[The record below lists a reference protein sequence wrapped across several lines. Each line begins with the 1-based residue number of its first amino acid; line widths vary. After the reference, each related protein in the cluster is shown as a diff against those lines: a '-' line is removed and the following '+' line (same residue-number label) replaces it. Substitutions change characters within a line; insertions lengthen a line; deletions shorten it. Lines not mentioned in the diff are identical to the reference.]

1 MEQTSQILTKITCP
15 HCWEIFSTD
24 QTLYVSQHP
33 ELLGDPRLGPNAPLR
48 FLPSRFR
55 VDGAALDPNGF
66 PSLQLACPCCHL
78 AIPRSLFEMP
88 SIFFSMIG
96 APGSGKSYFLA
107 AMTWRLRQLLPQLFH
122 LHLTDADPQVNLRL
136 QEYESQQF
144 LNPDP
149 NCVVQLAK
157 TETYGDLYDAVV
169 REDQTI
175 YYLRPFLFSL
185 VPDRQHPL
193 GEEAWR
199 VARTLYLYDNAGE
212 SFLPG
217 EDRATTPVTRHLAL
231 SKVIFVLF
239 DPTQDVRFH
248 RAMQAL
254 SGPSLE
260 REKPAQVAGMVRQE
274 TLFIEAISRLRRYA
288 GLGQHQ
294 KLPAKII
301 VVVTKQDVWGPL
313 CPDLQRVPSE
323 FWRYISSDLI
333 TKGSGASAGGNT
345 AARGEDAV
353 EKTAILRS
361 SLVHTLS
368 GKVEELLRK
377 ISPEFVSA
385 IDGISG
391 DAVYIPVSATGGN
404 AVTDAQGRKGFRP
417 KDIHPKWTEV
427 PMLYAIAT
435 QLEGVIPHTLNLPH

>member
-1 MEQTSQILTKITCP
+1 MAQTSQILTKITCP

-24 QTLYVSQHP
+24 RTLYVSQHP
-33 ELLGDPRLGPNAPLR
+33 ELLGDPRLGPNASLR

-55 VDGAALDPNGF
+55 VDGAALDPHGF
-66 PSLQLACPCCHL
+66 PSFQLACPCCHL
-78 AIPRSLFEMP
+78 AIPRPLFETP
-88 SIFFSMIG
+88 SVFFSMIG

-136 QEYESQQF
+136 QEYESLQF

-149 NCVVQLAK
+149 NSVVQLAK

-169 REDQTI
+169 YGDQTV

-185 VPDRQHPL
+185 VPDVQHPL
-193 GEEAWR
+193 GSEAWR
-199 VARTLYLYDNAGE
+199 VARTLCLYDNAGE

-248 RAMQAL
+248 RELTKLKSSSTA
-254 SGPSLE
+254 E
-260 REKPAQVAGMVRQE
+260 IPAPATGTVRQE
-274 TLFIEAISRLRRYA
+274 TLFIEAVSRLRRYA
-288 GLGQHQ
+288 GLSQHQ

-301 VVVTKQDVWGPL
+301 VVVTKQDVWAPL
-313 CPDLQRVPSE
+313 CPDLQRVPSD
-323 FWRYISSDLI
+323 FWRYVSSDS
-333 TKGSGASAGGNT
+333 TKKTQGASGLAKNSV
-345 AARGEDAV
+345 EHLP
-353 EKTAILRS
+353 EKTAVLRS

-368 GKVEELLRK
+368 GKVVEMLRR

-385 IDGISG
+385 IEGISE
-391 DAVYIPVSATGGN
+391 DAVYIPVSATGGES
-404 AVTDAQGRKGFRP
+404 VTDANGRKGFRP

-435 QLEGVIPHTLNLPH
+435 QLDGMIPHTLKLPH